1 MGTFT
6 ATLEVRKLS
15 GGEFA
20 AVEALVDTGALYT
33 MVSSDVL
40 EELGVQP
47 TRRRR
52 FVTADGRPVE
62 YPTGSAWL
70 RLEGIEDAAPVIFGS
85 PKAGALIGATTLQIL
100 GLIADS
106 VNERLI
112 PMEYIEARPF

>member
-1 MGTFT
+1 M
-6 ATLEVRKLS
+6 S

-40 EELGVQP
+40 EELGIQP

-62 YPTGSAWL
+62 YATGSAWL
-70 RLEGIEDAAPVIFGS
+70 RLEGFEDSAVVVFGPS
-85 PKAGALIGATTLQIL
+85 DARPLIGATTLQSL